1 MLGEAKH
8 PGAFDKEGASKPGCF
23 ATLGTTRLLAAALG
37 STWRSIRQRSSTMN
51 RQFQALLPRRQMFA
65 AGAGALALVVPKA
78 QGVATR
84 IILQRG
90 MSGGGMAQLE
100 GGDEPRLA
108 NFGLFAS
115 SLQLPDGTTL
125 VLGGIQWIEAGSD
138 FQLQS
143 SEVSQCISLADS
155 ADGAD
160 IRGRMQVNGEGDY
173 PFVIRAFDAGRP
185 GSALDRIEIE
195 VNTPAALEGADPGSD
210 ETFTYEAAGNLVA
223 GDFQWIINDIPMAVQ

>member
-1 MLGEAKH
+1 MSGRNEAI
-8 PGAFDKEGASKPGCF
+8 F
-23 ATLGTTRLLAAALG
+23 
-37 STWRSIRQRSSTMN
+37 
-51 RQFQALLPRRQMFA
+51 PRRQLLA
-65 AGAGALALVVPKA
+65 AGAGALILFAPKA

-100 GGDEPRLA
+100 GDAEPRLA

-125 VLGGIQWIEAGSD
+125 VLGGIQWIEAGTD

-143 SEVSQCISLADS
+143 SQVTQCIPLADR
-155 ADGAD
+155 ADGAE
-160 IRGRMQVNGEGDY
+160 IRGRMQVNGAGDY
-173 PFVIRAFDAGRP
+173 PFLIRAFDAGRP

-195 VNTPAALEGADPGSD
+195 VNTPAALDGADPGSD
-210 ETFTYEAAGNLVA
+210 DAFTYEAAGNLVA
-223 GDFQWIINDIPMAVQ
+223 GDFQWIINDIPVAAQ

>member
-1 MLGEAKH
+1 MNGH
-8 PGAFDKEGASKPGCF
+8 FD
-23 ATLGTTRLLAAALG
+23 
-37 STWRSIRQRSSTMN
+37 
-51 RQFQALLPRRQMFA
+51 ALLPRREMLA
-65 AGAGALALVVPKA
+65 AGAGALALLVPRM

-100 GGDEPRLA
+100 GEEPRLA

-125 VLGGIQWIEAGSD
+125 VLGGIQWIEAGTD

-143 SEVSQCISLADS
+143 SEVTQCIPV
-155 ADGAD
+155 ADGSDGAEV
-160 IRGRMQVNGEGDY
+160 RGRMQINGEGDY

-195 VNTPAALEGADPGSD
+195 VNTPAAVDGADPGSD
-210 ETFTYEAAGNLVA
+210 DTFTYEAAGNLVA
-223 GDFQWIINDIPMAVQ
+223 GDFQWIINDIPMVAQ

>member
-1 MLGEAKH
+1 MNGQLQ
-8 PGAFDKEGASKPGCF
+8 
-23 ATLGTTRLLAAALG
+23 
-37 STWRSIRQRSSTMN
+37 SI
-51 RQFQALLPRRQMFA
+51 LPRRQMLA

-100 GGDEPRLA
+100 GGEEPRLA

-125 VLGGIQWIEAGSD
+125 VLGGIQWIEAGTD

-143 SEVSQCISLADS
+143 SEVTQCIPIADR
-155 ADGAD
+155 ADGAEV
-160 IRGRMQVNGEGDY
+160 RGRMQVNGEGDY

-195 VNTPAALEGADPGSD
+195 VNTPAAAGRCRPRQRRDVHLRGRGQPRGRRLPVDHQRHSDGGA
-210 ETFTYEAAGNLVA
+210 
-223 GDFQWIINDIPMAVQ
+223 

>member
-1 MLGEAKH
+1 M
-8 PGAFDKEGASKPGCF
+8 EGRF
-23 ATLGTTRLLAAALG
+23 ET
-37 STWRSIRQRSSTMN
+37 
-51 RQFQALLPRRQMFA
+51 FLPRRQMFA

-125 VLGGIQWIEAGSD
+125 VLGGIQWIEAGTD

-143 SEVSQCISLADS
+143 SEVNQCI
-155 ADGAD
+155 
-160 IRGRMQVNGEGDY
+160 
-173 PFVIRAFDAGRP
+173 P
-185 GSALDRIEIE
+185 
-195 VNTPAALEGADPGSD
+195 
-210 ETFTYEAAGNLVA
+210 
-223 GDFQWIINDIPMAVQ
+223 

>member
-1 MLGEAKH
+1 
-8 PGAFDKEGASKPGCF
+8 
-23 ATLGTTRLLAAALG
+23 
-37 STWRSIRQRSSTMN
+37 MN
-51 RQFQALLPRRQMFA
+51 GHFQSLLPRRQMFA

-100 GGDEPRLA
+100 GGDEPLLA

-125 VLGGIQWIEAGSD
+125 VLGGIQWIEAGTD

-143 SEVSQCISLADS
+143 SEVNQCIPLADR
-155 ADGAD
+155 ADGAEV
-160 IRGRMQVNGEGDY
+160 RGRMQVNGEGDY

-195 VNTPAALEGADPGSD
+195 VNTPTALEGADPGSD

-223 GDFQWIINDIPMAVQ
+223 GDFQWIINDIPMEVQ

>member
-1 MLGEAKH
+1 MNE
-8 PGAFDKEGASKPGCF
+8 PF
-23 ATLGTTRLLAAALG
+23 
-37 STWRSIRQRSSTMN
+37 SS
-51 RQFQALLPRRQMFA
+51 LLPRRQMLA
-65 AGAGALALVVPKA
+65 AGAGALTLFVPKA

-90 MSGGGMAQLE
+90 MSGGGLAQLE
-100 GGDEPRLA
+100 GGEEPRLA

-115 SLQLPDGTTL
+115 SLLLPDGTTL
-125 VLGGIQWIEAGSD
+125 VLGGIQWIEAGTD

-143 SEVSQCISLADS
+143 SLVTQCIPLADR

-173 PFVIRAFDAGRP
+173 PFVIRAIDAGRP

-195 VNTPAALEGADPGSD
+195 VNTPTAREGATGAASD
-210 ETFTYEAAGNLVA
+210 DGFTYEAAGNLVA
-223 GDFQWIINDIPMAVQ
+223 GDFQWIINDIPMAEA

>member
-1 MLGEAKH
+1 MN
-8 PGAFDKEGASKPGCF
+8 D
-23 ATLGTTRLLAAALG
+23 
-37 STWRSIRQRSSTMN
+37 QRSS
-51 RQFQALLPRRQMFA
+51 LLPRRQMLA
-65 AGAGALALVVPKA
+65 AGAGALALFAPKA

-90 MSGGGMAQLE
+90 MSGGGLAQLE
-100 GGDEPRLA
+100 GGEEPRLA

-115 SLQLPDGTTL
+115 SLLLPDGTTL
-125 VLGGIQWIEAGSD
+125 VLGGIQWIEAGTD

-143 SEVSQCISLADS
+143 SLVTQCIPLADR

-195 VNTPAALEGADPGSD
+195 VNTPAARDGADPGSD

-223 GDFQWIINDIPMAVQ
+223 GDFQWIINDIPMVAP